1 MADIDTSFLDSL
13 SDEDLIFVRDY
24 IDKLLH
30 KPDDTGKKLFK
41 RDVSTCPECG
51 KHNIVKNGTRDGV
64 QRYFCKDCRHSFS
77 EHTGTIM
84 DHSRISEEQM
94 KTFIDAEIR
103 GDSLKEI
110 SYETGMSVT
119 SCFNNR
125 QRLYKMAGLKV
136 NQQQL
141 SGQVEMDAT
150 YGKINLSG
158 TRPENMPRISKKR
171 GSHAPVVGERKSL
184 KGPSHHKICI
194 VTAID
199 ESDNIIYKVT
209 GLGQESISKYEK
221 IRDRLS
227 DVSMIISDKSHS
239 IQNFARTHNMKTDV
253 ILVKPNEKHYTT
265 PLGNSLGDVNQL
277 HQELKEMV
285 RERHG
290 ISSRHLQGYLD
301 WIAYTKKLNYSLER
315 GDQAAQVIKDMKET
329 EITLHTKDIS
339 QQIQPISL
347 YQAYSEYHYGIYASD
362 QSQQ

>member
-1 MADIDTSFLDSL
+1 MAEIDTSFLDFL
-13 SDEDLIFVRDY
+13 SKEELVFIKSY
-24 IDKLLH
+24 IEKLLH
-30 KPDDTGKKLFK
+30 KSDNAGKNPFR
-41 RDVSTCPECG
+41 RDICTCPECG
-51 KHNIVKNGTRDGV
+51 KHNIVKNGTRNGI
-64 QRYFCKDCRHSFS
+64 QRYLCKDCRHSFS
-77 EHTGTIM
+77 DHTGTMM
-84 DHSRISEEQM
+84 DHSRISEDRM

-103 GDSLKEI
+103 GDSLQEI

-125 QRLYKMAGLKV
+125 QKLYKMAGIKV

-141 SGQVEMDAT
+141 SGQIEMDAT

-199 ESDNIIYKVT
+199 ESDNIVYKVT

-221 IRDRLS
+221 IRDCLS
-227 DVSMIISDKSHS
+227 DVTMIISDKSHS
-239 IQNFARTHNMKTDV
+239 IQNFARTHNMKSDA
-253 ILVKPNEKHYTT
+253 IPVKPNEKHYTT

-277 HQELKEMV
+277 HQELKELV
-285 RERHG
+285 RVRHG

-301 WIAYTKKLNYSLER
+301 WIAYTKKLGYTLER
-315 GDQAAQVIKDMKET
+315 GDQAAQVIRDMRET
-329 EITLHTKDIS
+329 ESILHTKDIS

-362 QSQQ
+362 QSEQ